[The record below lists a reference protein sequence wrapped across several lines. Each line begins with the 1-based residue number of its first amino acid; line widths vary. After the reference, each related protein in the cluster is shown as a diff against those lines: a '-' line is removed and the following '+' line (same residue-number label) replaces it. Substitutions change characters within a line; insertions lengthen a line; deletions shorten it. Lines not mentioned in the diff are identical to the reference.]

1 MENNEEHSEE
11 LSRYEKIEKAL
22 REIFAEDDVLLSR
35 WLLITESMPEE
46 GKDLD
51 CYYDE
56 SMEEWECIGLL
67 RAMQVIMKDQVVSY
81 SYGNAYFTDE
91 DDE

>member
-1 MENNEEHSEE
+1 MENNEEQFEE
-11 LSRYEKIEKAL
+11 LSRFEKIENAL
-22 REIFAEDDVLLSR
+22 REIFAEEDALLSR

-67 RAMQVIMKDQVVSY
+67 RSMQLILEDQVVSY
-81 SYGNAYFTDE
+81 SYGTMYFTD

>member
-1 MENNEEHSEE
+1 MENNEEQPEE
-11 LSRYEKIEKAL
+11 LSRFEKIEKAL
-22 REIFAEDDVLLSR
+22 REIFAEEDALLSR

-67 RAMQVIMKDQVVSY
+67 RSMQLILEDQVVSY
-81 SYGNAYFTDE
+81 SYGTMYFTD

>member
-1 MENNEEHSEE
+1 MDEDNEQEE
-11 LSRYEKIEKAL
+11 PTRYEKIEKAL
-22 REIFAEDDVLLSR
+22 REIFSDDDALLSR
-35 WLLITESMPEE
+35 WLLITESMPEG

-51 CYYDE
+51 CYYDD

-67 RAMQVIMKDQVVSY
+67 RSMQVIMEDQVVSY
-81 SYGNAYFTDE
+81 SYGTTFFMDD